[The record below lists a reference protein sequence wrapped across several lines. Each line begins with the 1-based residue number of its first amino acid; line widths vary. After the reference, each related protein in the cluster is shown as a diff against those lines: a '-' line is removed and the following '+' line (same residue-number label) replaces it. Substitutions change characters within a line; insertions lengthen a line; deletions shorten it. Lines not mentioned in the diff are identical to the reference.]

1 MTDMQ
6 KKIFFFLFS
15 NRFSS
20 MRTTQVTW
28 TYPLCSRCPLVWL
41 GLDDSSVK
49 KNYRN
54 RQKYSYMI
62 YYVKTNYRIKKMK
75 KKKRHEP
82 RCFNISIQ
90 PAPCSLQTTYII
102 LLNKCINLM
111 NNFKSIINM
120 LFFYIWYRTID
131 IIVEIWKFELEKIWE
146 IRALDFLVNAY
157 NF

>member
-75 KKKRHEP
+75 TKRHEP
-82 RCFNISIQ
+82 RCFTISIQ

-131 IIVEIWKFELEKIWE
+131 IIVEIWKFEIEKNMRNKSIG
-146 IRALDFLVNAY
+146 F
-157 NF
+157 FG